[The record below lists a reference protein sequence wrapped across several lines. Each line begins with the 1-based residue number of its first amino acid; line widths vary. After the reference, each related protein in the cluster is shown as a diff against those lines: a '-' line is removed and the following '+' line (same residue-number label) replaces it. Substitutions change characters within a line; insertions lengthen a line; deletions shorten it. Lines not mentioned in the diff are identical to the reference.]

1 MVNPEID
8 EQNLEISLSV
18 ASSYPCERYDWWTD
32 EEYTER
38 LAITPD
44 AVNLER
50 LNNGA
55 SVLKNHDT
63 DKILGK
69 VVRSWIEDGE
79 LCVRIKFRTDNMSR
93 DLFRDI
99 AAGIVQNVSIG
110 YSIEHG
116 TPSTDENGKK
126 SVEIDKW
133 TPLEVSI
140 AVGVPADPTVGFY
153 RSFVNKHEARK
164 HNTNPNKEKQNMKR
178 ADENPNESAETVDEL
193 KKRLDE
199 LEAENAE
206 LKKKSC
212 DEGKND
218 DGNKPD
224 EGELA
229 RSLRKVGEDIV
240 KSISAPHVVTN
251 PKRGYDL
258 GAAFNYM
265 LNGEGAEF
273 EREVSGEIYKSL
285 GQKRGGERSM
295 MIPLNRDVPFS
306 RETLRGIFKRELA
319 DASGSG
325 SGLVAQENLPDL
337 FVDFVRNKIGVKNA
351 TFLTGLSG
359 APVTIPAMTTDTTVA
374 WVYGSTNHTDPNTD
388 VSETTPL
395 ISNIEL
401 NPHKLGGYT
410 IVGKDLLLMG
420 TPDAV
425 GIVMR
430 SLMTKISH
438 LLGTTMLKGNASNP
452 AITGLATASGVQ
464 TNVIATI
471 ASATWA
477 NMLGFAA
484 KVEGLE
490 VDGELEF
497 VMSAADKATFKS
509 IAKGQYG
516 SGFLCEDDRIDG
528 HPVHVDGSLS
538 TGEIFFGDFSNIIV
552 GQWGGI
558 EVTLNP
564 YTHSR
569 SGMVEVDV
577 QLVCDIAVRRPNTF
591 VKRTAS

>member
-116 TPSTDENGKK
+116 TPSTDENGKRT
-126 SVEIDKW
+126 VEVDKW

-153 RSFVNKHEARK
+153 RSFVNKHEARRN
-164 HNTNPNKEKQNMKR
+164 NTNPNKEKQNMKR
-178 ADENPNESAETVDEL
+178 ADENPNESETVDEL
-193 KKRLDE
+193 KKRIDE

-212 DEGKND
+212 DEQKSD

-319 DASGSG
+319 DTAATGA
-325 SGLVAQENLPDL
+325 GLVAQENLPDL

-374 WVYGSTNHTDPNTD
+374 WVNGGTAHTDANTD
-388 VSETTPL
+388 VAETTPV
-395 ISNIEL
+395 IGNIEL

-410 IVGKDLLLMG
+410 VVGKDLLLMG

-430 SLMTKISH
+430 SLMTKVAH

-452 AITGLATASGVQ
+452 TITGLATATGVQ

-528 HPVHVDGSLS
+528 HLVHVDGSLS